1 MPKLYVA
8 INDLLVYGSAITRPT
23 GIQRVA
29 SGLSAA
35 LVAQHGATHVVVSD
49 SGIREVTPPTAGRRS
64 IAARIAEPALWLL
77 ARTPR
82 RVQESIRTLA
92 RAVLG
97 RLARQRGGNMIQAR
111 GGDWV
116 AVLGAPWIA
125 PGMAHAIELAKET
138 HKVNVALLVHDLLPA
153 TSPQWFADAQG
164 ESAKR
169 DIEALIRCADV
180 VFAVSGEVVGEL
192 MQRYQK
198 PTTLLMPADPE
209 LQPADQL
216 QELDPRDEKERI
228 ILCVGTLHPRK
239 NLVALIRIWERW
251 CAQVLARGE
260 RIDTVPR
267 LVLAGR
273 RHPQDGDLFRVLRE
287 SQHAFARIQLVH
299 DADDRA
305 LALLYR
311 QSRFVV
317 MPSLAEGW
325 GLPIR
330 EALLAGRPS
339 IATDAVPAAA
349 GSPYVSAVPAG
360 DEAALEAAI
369 KSWWTGSEPERL
381 SKAIT
386 ENFKPRT
393 WSEVADEFYQALSAS
408 QVRQ

>member
-1 MPKLYVA
+1 VPKLYVA

-29 SGLSAA
+29 AGLSAA
-35 LVAQHGATHVVVSD
+35 LAARHGATHVVVSD
-49 SGIREVTPPTAGRRS
+49 AGMREVTPPTSERRS
-64 IAARIAEPALWLL
+64 IAARVAEPALWLL
-77 ARTPR
+77 ARAPR
-82 RVQESIRTLA
+82 RVQERIRTVA
-92 RAVLG
+92 RALLG
-97 RLARQRGGNMIQAR
+97 RLARQRGGELILPR
-111 GGDWV
+111 EGDWV
-116 AVLGAPWIA
+116 AVIGAPWIA
-125 PGMAHAIELAKET
+125 PGMVRAIEIAKET

-169 DIEALIRCADV
+169 DIETLIRCADA

-192 MQRYQK
+192 QERYQR

-209 LQPADQL
+209 LQSADQR
-216 QELDPRDEKERI
+216 QEPDTDGERERI

-239 NLVALIRIWERW
+239 NLVALVMIWERW
-251 CAQVLARGE
+251 CAEVLASGE

-273 RHPQDGDLFRVLRE
+273 RHPQDGELFRVLRK
-287 SQHAFARIQLVH
+287 SLHASARIQLIH
-299 DADDRA
+299 DADDGA
-305 LALLYR
+305 LASLYR
-311 QSRFVV
+311 RSRFVV

-349 GSPYVSAVPAG
+349 GSPYVSVVPAG
-360 DEAALEAAI
+360 DDLALEAAI
-369 KSWWTGSEPERL
+369 KSWWIGSEPERL

-386 ENFKPRT
+386 ERFQPRN
-393 WSEVADEFYQALSAS
+393 WSEVADEFYQALNVS
-408 QVRQ
+408 QVSR

>member
-1 MPKLYVA
+1 MA
-8 INDLLVYGSAITRPT
+8 A
-23 GIQRVA
+23 
-29 SGLSAA
+29 GLSAA
-35 LVAQHGATHVVVSD
+35 LAAQHGATHVVVAD
-49 SGIREVTPPTAGRRS
+49 SGIREVTPPTAGGRP

-82 RVQESIRTLA
+82 RVQETIRTLA

-97 RLARQRGGNMIQAR
+97 RLARQRGGNLIQAR

-125 PGMAHAIELAKET
+125 PGMARAVEVAKET

-169 DIEALIRCADV
+169 DIETLIRCADV

-192 MQRYQK
+192 RQRYRK
-198 PTTLLMPADPE
+198 PATLLMPADPE
-209 LQPADQL
+209 LQPAEQL
-216 QELDPRDEKERI
+216 HGFDAREGGERI

-239 NLVALIRIWERW
+239 NLVALVRIWERW
-251 CAQVLARGE
+251 CAQVLAGGE

-273 RHPQDGDLFRVLRE
+273 RHPQDGELFRVLRE
-287 SQHAFARIQLVH
+287 SLHASIRIQLVH

-381 SKAIT
+381 SKAISET
-386 ENFKPRT
+386 FKPRT
-393 WSEVADEFYQALSAS
+393 WSEVADECYQALSAS

>member
-1 MPKLYVA
+1 VPKLYVA

-29 SGLSAA
+29 AGLSAA
-35 LVAQHGATHVVVSD
+35 LAVQHGATHVVVSD
-49 SGIREVTPPTAGRRS
+49 SGIREVTLPTSGRRTV
-64 IAARIAEPALWLL
+64 AARIAEPALWLL
-77 ARTPR
+77 ARAPR
-82 RVQESIRTLA
+82 RVQEAVRTVA
-92 RAVLG
+92 RAALG
-97 RLARQRGGNMIQAR
+97 RLARQRGGDMIEPDEE
-111 GGDWV
+111 DWL
-116 AVLGAPWIA
+116 AVIGAPWIA
-125 PGMAHAIELAKET
+125 PGMVRAIEIAKER

-169 DIEALIRCADV
+169 DIEALIRCADA
-180 VFAVSGEVVGEL
+180 VFAVSSEVVGEL
-192 MQRYQK
+192 QQRYQK

-209 LQPADQL
+209 LQPADQR
-216 QELDPRDEKERI
+216 QGFDARDEKERI

-239 NLVALIRIWERW
+239 NLVALVRIWERW
-251 CAQVLARGE
+251 CVQVLASGD
-260 RIDTVPR
+260 RIDSVPR

-273 RHPQDGDLFRVLRE
+273 RHPQDGELFRVLRE
-287 SQHAFARIQLVH
+287 SQHASTRIQLVH
-299 DADDRA
+299 DADDRT

-311 QSRFVV
+311 QSRFLV

-325 GLPIR
+325 GLPVR

-339 IATDAVPAAA
+339 IATDAVPAAT
-349 GSPYVSAVPAG
+349 GSPYVSVVPAG
-360 DEAALEAAI
+360 DELALEAAI
-369 KSWWTGSEPERL
+369 KSWWTGSEPELL

-386 ENFKPRT
+386 ESFKPRT